1 MITMARAA
9 NIPLTAIF
17 FAEPFLMHPPS
28 YAFIIPFPRKI
39 ASGQLTATEIFGIV
53 KVERKG

>member
-1 MITMARAA
+1 MITMARVASM
-9 NIPLTAIF
+9 PLKAIF
-17 FAEPFLMHPPS
+17 FAEPFLMYPPS

-39 ASGQLTATEIFGIV
+39 ASGQLTAAEIFVIV